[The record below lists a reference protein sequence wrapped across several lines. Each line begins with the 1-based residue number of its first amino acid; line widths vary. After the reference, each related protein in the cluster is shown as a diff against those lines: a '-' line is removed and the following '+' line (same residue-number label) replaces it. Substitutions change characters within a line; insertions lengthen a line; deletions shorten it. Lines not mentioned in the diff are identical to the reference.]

1 MLLSI
6 DLCTSIDII
15 IQNLPAIS
23 GRLETASILKA
34 DILIQEQNLGSITTK
49 TLLVKYMTKGI
60 MNFIIFQM

>member
-1 MLLSI
+1 MSI
-6 DLCTSIDII
+6 DHCISIDII
-15 IQNLPAIS
+15 IQNLPAIT

-60 MNFIIFQM
+60 MNFIFSQI